1 MRKFGL
7 SSLAFAAGLLL
18 VCGCSTL
25 KIPSEDLEVADL
37 CADEIAVLRDPKLSP
52 MSREKYEAAKALI
65 AKVDF
70 SYTRETK
77 TLNDILYYGD
87 AAVDNPQSEERTI
100 TFNYQ
105 YGNSY
110 VRLVFHVWRN
120 FVLRTEVLEK

>member
-87 AAVDNPQSEERTI
+87 AAVHRS
-100 TFNYQ
+100 
-105 YGNSY
+105 
-110 VRLVFHVWRN
+110 
-120 FVLRTEVLEK
+120 VLRLAGFSLLSIDNLFTSVARSAGL